1 MILRILLLG
10 LIPLWLFG
18 SWHLELGKRPRSAI
32 DRLPFKSVRD
42 MRTIPQN
49 PAYYAK
55 QLKPIPRAKQLAYD
69 REYNRI
75 YFSPW
80 NQGFRIREPKAD
92 LLWAIPFVLKRN
104 IYDGRKRLIPLATRQ
119 AWVRNAQMERLGS
132 VGARAISVRHTN
144 LRALPTN
151 TPAYRNPW
159 KSTEGFPFDYLQNS
173 ELHLNV
179 PLYLSH
185 YSKDR
190 RWAFVQA
197 AHANG
202 WVPVRDIALV
212 DRRFI
217 RAFKTGRYFI
227 STKDNLWLKDG
238 KRPYSLIK
246 MSTIFPLDR
255 SGRWL
260 LFARRGRGG
269 QALITRIKRPLKDIV
284 SLKPLPFTP
293 RNVAKIARELYGEP
307 YGWGGKMMTRD
318 CSATTR
324 DFFAE
329 FGIFLKRNSAKQA
342 KAGHSISIRGMP
354 QKQKRAAILRY
365 AKPFRSML
373 YVPGHITI
381 YLGHYKGEPV
391 IMHSYWGIR
400 QKDWSK
406 YPLCRTIITTTKP
419 GDELPNT
426 RKKSELINTLQKI
439 ITF

>member
-1 MILRILLLG
+1 MIRTLWLCLL
-10 LIPLWLFG
+10 PLWLLA
-18 SWHLELGKRPRSAI
+18 SWHLEPGKRPHSAI
-32 DRLPFKSVRD
+32 DRLPFKNVRD

-49 PAYYAK
+49 PAYYAR
-55 QLKPIPRAKQLAYD
+55 QLRPMSRSRQLAYD

-80 NQGFRIREPKAD
+80 EPGYRIEEPKEE
-92 LLWAIPFVLKRN
+92 LLWAIPFVLKRK
-104 IYDGRKRLIPLATRQ
+104 IYNGHKRLIPMQERE
-119 AWVRNAQMERLGS
+119 AWVRNARMERLGS
-132 VGARAISVRHTN
+132 VGARAISVRHTD
-144 LRALPTN
+144 LRALPTR

-159 KSTEGFPFDYLQNS
+159 KNTEGFPFDYLQNS

-185 YSKDR
+185 YSRDG

-202 WVPVRDIALV
+202 WVPVKDIALV
-212 DRRFI
+212 DDRFVK
-217 RAFKTGRYFI
+217 AFKTGRYYLT
-227 STKDNLWLKDG
+227 TKDDLWLKKG
-238 KRPYSLIK
+238 KKRYSLIK
-246 MSTIFPLDR
+246 MSTLFPLDR

-260 LFARRGRGG
+260 LFAQRGPHGR
-269 QALITRIKRPLKDIV
+269 ALLTRITKPGQGLV
-284 SLKPLPFTP
+284 ALKPLRFTP
-293 RNVAKIARELYGEP
+293 HNVAMIARELYGEP

-342 KAGHSISIRGMP
+342 KAGRAVRIKGLP
-354 QKQKRAAILRY
+354 QDRKKAAILHY

-373 YVPGHITI
+373 YVPGHITL

-391 IMHSYWGIR
+391 IMHTYWGIR

-406 YPLCRTIITTTKP
+406 YPLCRTIITTTRP
-419 GDELPNT
+419 GDELPT
-426 RKKSELINTLQKI
+426 IRKKSELINTLQQI

>member
-1 MILRILLLG
+1 MIQALWLCLL
-10 LIPLWLFG
+10 PLWLLA
-18 SWHLELGKRPRSAI
+18 SWHLEPGKRPRSAI

-49 PAYYAK
+49 PAYYAR
-55 QLKPIPRAKQLAYD
+55 QLRPMSRSRQLAYD

-80 NQGFRIREPKAD
+80 EPGYRIEEPKEE
-92 LLWAIPFVLKRN
+92 LLWATPFVLKRKL
-104 IYDGRKRLIPLATRQ
+104 YDTRKRLIPMKRRQ
-119 AWVRNAQMERLGS
+119 AWVRNAQMEKLGS
-132 VGARAISVRHTN
+132 VGARAISVRHTD
-144 LRALPTN
+144 LRALPTR
-151 TPAYRNPW
+151 TPAYRDPW

-185 YSKDR
+185 YSKDG

-202 WVPVRDIALV
+202 WVPVKDIALV
-212 DRRFI
+212 NERFI
-217 RAFKTGRYFI
+217 KAFKTGRYYLT
-227 STKDNLWLKDG
+227 TKDDLWLKEG
-238 KRPYSLIK
+238 KKRYSLIK
-246 MSTIFPLDR
+246 MSTLFPLDR

-260 LFARRGRGG
+260 LFARRGARG
-269 QALITRIKRPLKDIV
+269 QALLTRIRRPSKKLIA
-284 SLKPLPFTP
+284 LKPLRFTP
-293 RNVAKIARELYGEP
+293 RNVARIARELYGEP

-329 FGIFLKRNSAKQA
+329 FGIFLKRNSAKQV
-342 KAGHSISIRGMP
+342 KAGHATKIKGLP
-354 QKQKRAAILRY
+354 ATQKKAAILRY

-373 YVPGHITI
+373 YVPGHITL
-381 YLGHYKGEPV
+381 YLGKYRGEPV
-391 IMHSYWGIR
+391 IMHTYWGIR

-406 YPLCRTIITTTKP
+406 YPLCRTIITTTHP

-426 RKKSELINTLQKI
+426 RKKSELINTLQQI